1 MVSWIPSVKKHSR
14 PWERPTDKLKT
25 QTIHGYLFVY
35 FCTYFYGMYYDLYNK
50 NIRLTC
56 CCFSFEAFSCFCS
69 FCTKHPSL
77 FECAKTMSRNTH
89 DVTCFWLARA
99 AVSSVDTLMV
109 ILHMNTL
116 GARGF
121 LREEPRSA
129 VSEAQSGEERENR
142 WGEKTSGCPQQL
154 IDLTVPIDLN

>member
-1 MVSWIPSVKKHSR
+1 MAIYVS
-14 PWERPTDKLKT
+14 
-25 QTIHGYLFVY
+25 

-77 FECAKTMSRNTH
+77 FECAKTMSWNTH

-99 AVSSVDTLMV
+99 VVSSVDTLMV

-121 LREEPRSA
+121 LREEPQSA
-129 VSEAQSGEERENR
+129 VSEAQSSEERENR

-154 IDLTVPIDLN
+154 IDLTVPIDLTLPPDWRNLTGVSLLVVCYRSHDVDWQLS